1 MVKVNVGNKS
11 ICLPVLSEAA
21 YQTLISEPTRFR
33 NYLNLWLAKS
43 PEIFPVE
50 MASGFWFH
58 DIVTSRKLD
67 LRMRRI
73 QLLKT
78 GEVYQLRPE
87 FVLPY
92 MVGRTDEVEKGLY
105 LRRYGVPF
113 DALACVFGRN
123 ASYWYRACQALGR
136 CSIVGTTVKD
146 PKLLP
151 VNLVADEKH
160 SWRLGERIYIPTTV
174 AAGCFLGVDIAENAG
189 TKALVEGY
197 KSFQTEAL
205 ALAPSYRPET
215 VNTDGWEHT
224 PAAWQ
229 TLFPNIQLILCF
241 LHAVLGI
248 RKCCRR
254 TPALLQ
260 EVTGRLWRIYRA
272 PSKRQFSQRL
282 RRIQEWAKKQVE
294 PETVRQKLLNL
305 KAKSAKFQKAY
316 DFPDAYRTS
325 NSLDRLMNYQDLV
338 LYSMQYFHRS
348 KGAARLQLR
357 AMALIWNF
365 HPYSSRTKSNHPTRS
380 SPFQDLNGFQ
390 YHDNWLH
397 NLLIASSMN
406 GQRPGIQ

>member
-1 MVKVNVGNKS
+1 MGAARMGNKS
-11 ICLPVLSEAA
+11 ICLPVVSETA
-21 YQTLISEPTRFR
+21 YEKLISDPSIFR
-33 NYLNLWLAKS
+33 RYLQMWIAKS
-43 PEIFPVE
+43 PEIFPQQITD
-50 MASGFWFH
+50 GFRFH
-58 DIVTSRKLD
+58 DLIMSRKLN

-73 QLLKT
+73 ELVAT
-78 GEVYQLRPE
+78 GQVYQLRPE
-87 FVLPY
+87 FVMPY

-113 DALACVFGRN
+113 DALAYVFGRD

-151 VNLVADEKH
+151 VNLIADEKH

-174 AAGCFLGVDIAENAG
+174 AEGCFLGVDLVESAG
-189 TKALVEGY
+189 TKALIEGY

-205 ALAPSYRPET
+205 ALNPNYRPET

-224 PAAWQ
+224 QTAWQ
-229 TLFPNIQLILCF
+229 TLFPGVQLILCF

-260 EVTGRLWRIYRA
+260 EVTSRLWCIYKA

-282 RRIQEWAKKQVE
+282 RRIQEWAKKHVE

-305 KAKSAKFQKAY
+305 KAKSAKFQTAY

-325 NSLDRLMNYQDLV
+325 NGLDRLMNYQDRV

-348 KGAARLQLR
+348 KNAARLQLR
-357 AMALIWNF
+357 AMALLWNF
-365 HPYSSRTKSNHPTRS
+365 HPYGSRTKSDNPARS

-397 NLLIASSMN
+397 NLLIASYMN
-406 GQRPGIQ
+406 GRRPGKQ